1 MDAER
6 LPGPSEPRHTFV
18 VSDLHLAEAEPSHPG
33 NPLWKR
39 YKRRSHFVDKS
50 FKRFLE
56 HLREAAHGPLE
67 VVFNGDVFDFDATM
81 ALPERPPFGVSWL
94 ERHRGLTAQEAKSRY
109 KMSVILEDHP
119 VWVRAVREWV
129 QDGHHVV
136 FVIGNHDLELHWP
149 AVRDELMRW
158 FALADDDAER
168 VRVCEWFYVSSGDT
182 LIEHGN
188 QYDPYCVCPSPL
200 QPVVRKRGAEYVRL
214 PFGNLAARFMLNGMG
229 LFNPHV
235 DSSFIKSS
243 FFEYVKFFYQYL
255 LRIQPLLGWTWFWS
269 SLVTFLYALEEAVLP
284 PVKHAPLDFEGHVED
299 IAARAN
305 ATPRV
310 VRSLAQ
316 LHAHPAVLS
325 PLRVM
330 RELWLDRALL
340 VVLALMFSFELT
352 LLTKL
357 FVQVPLWG
365 FVAPFAVL
373 MPWVIRYAR
382 GVESENEEAQKG
394 ALEKL
399 DLSSQIAGVSRVV
412 HGHTHRQMHRWIG
425 GVELINTGTWSPAFH
440 DVECTQPYGLKCFAW
455 IRPGERGAPRQA
467 SLFEWADP
475 GIRTLAVERLPVT
488 TDEPRTRLLPARKG
502 RKAGEALGGAG
513 AAPALESA
521 AAAAAMSLA
530 SNAADAA
537 ATAGRTAKRAAR
549 SRLGLTAIL
558 RAVLP

>member
-6 LPGPSEPRHTFV
+6 LPSQGSPRHTIV

-67 VVFNGDVFDFDATM
+67 LVFNGDVFDFDATM

-94 ERHRGLTAQEAKSRY
+94 ERHRGLTAQQAKSRY
-109 KMSVILEDHP
+109 KLSVILEDHP
-119 VWVRAVREWV
+119 VWVRAVRDWV
-129 QDGHHVV
+129 LDGHRVV

-158 FALADDDAER
+158 LALPDDAAER

-188 QYDPYCVCPSPL
+188 QYDPYCVCPSPIH
-200 QPVVRKRGAEYVRL
+200 PVVRKRGGEYVRL

-235 DSSFIKSS
+235 DSSFIKAS

-255 LRIQPLLGWTWFWS
+255 MRIQPLLGWTWFWS
-269 SLVTFLYALEEAVLP
+269 SIVTFLLRARGGGAATGQARAARLRGPRRE
-284 PVKHAPLDFEGHVED
+284 

-310 VRSLAQ
+310 VRSLAR

-325 PLRVM
+325 PLKVM

-340 VVLALMFSFELT
+340 VVAALLFSFELT
-352 LLTKL
+352 LLAKL
-357 FVQVPLWG
+357 FVQVPLTS

-382 GVESENEEAQKG
+382 GVESENAEAQKG

-399 DLSSQIAGVSRVV
+399 DLSSQIAGVNRVV
-412 HGHTHRQMHRWIG
+412 HGHTHHQMHRWIG
-425 GVELINTGTWSPAFH
+425 DVELINTGTWSPAFH
-440 DVECTQPYGLKCFAW
+440 DVECTQPFGLKCFAW
-455 IRPGERGAPRQA
+455 IRPGEPGEARHAT
-467 SLFEWADP
+467 LFEWADP
-475 GIRTLAVERLPVT
+475 GIRALAVERLPMPA
-488 TDEPRTRLLPARKG
+488 DEPRTRLLPTRKG
-502 RKAGEALGGAG
+502 RQGAEAFAG
-513 AAPALESA
+513 AAPALEPA
-521 AAAAAMSLA
+521 AAAAISLA
-530 SNAADAA
+530 SNA
-537 ATAGRTAKRAAR
+537 AGRTAKRAAH
-549 SRLGLTAIL
+549 SRLGLTALL